1 MRIIAGIYRSRR
13 LQTLPGMI
21 TRPTLD
27 RNRENMFNLLGGFF
41 DGGRSLDVFG
51 GSGALTLEALSRGIE
66 HGVIIE
72 KAKPAQRIIEA
83 NVTSLVVSHQVTLLK
98 QDYNVVFKHIHQHGP
113 FDLVLLD
120 PPFAMKVID
129 EIILKLDR
137 ANALAKGCLIAC
149 ETPRGVVYPATI
161 GRVQLKKQQNYGVST
176 IRIYTYEDVW
186 TIWN

>member
-1 MRIIAGIYRSRR
+1 MRIIAGTYRSRR

-41 DGGRSLDVFG
+41 EGGRSLDVFG
-51 GSGALTLEALSRGIE
+51 GSGALSLEALSRGID
-66 HGVIIE
+66 HAVIIE

-83 NVTSLVVSHQVTLLK
+83 NVTSLGVNAHVTLLK
-98 QDYNVVFKHIHQHGP
+98 QDYNLVFRHIHQHGP

-120 PPFAMKVID
+120 PPFAMQVI
-129 EIILKLDR
+129 ELIIMQLDQ

-149 ETPRGVVYPATI
+149 ETPRGVEYPETI
-161 GRVQLKKQQNYGVST
+161 GRVRLIKQQNYGVST
-176 IRIYTYEDVW
+176 IRIYTNEDV
-186 TIWN
+186 